1 MYISKKSVYD
11 MKMHTRTVNAYFDK
25 LIMEVNHKLYY
36 RYHMKEML
44 KNVEDIGSI
53 LILFIFLLSNQFMRL
68 TPEIYYLTLYLI
80 KNRNLKH
87 QDS

>member
-25 LIMEVNHKLYY
+25 LLMEVNHKLYY

>member
-44 KNVEDIGSI
+44 KNVEDIGCI
-53 LILFIFLLSNQFMRL
+53 LILFIFLLSNQFMRFIIL
-68 TPEIYYLTLYLI
+68 CCI
-80 KNRNLKH
+80 
-87 QDS
+87 